1 MSNVQTVDVDVEED
15 VNAFNYVKHELGL
28 TSLPVVV
35 ADGFEPFAYDKSKIS
50 QVIESVN
57 K

>member
-1 MSNVQTVDVDVEED
+1 MSNVQTVEVDVEED